1 MDTKESNCTTSVRI
15 CTPLIKGNI
24 YYRRVDMQIFS
35 NQISILIVMD
45 FYKYLNYCSFR
56 YFEFNSRNKKY
67 LDTAML
73 DE

>member
-1 MDTKESNCTTSVRI
+1 
-15 CTPLIKGNI
+15 
-24 YYRRVDMQIFS
+24 MQIFS